1 MRESKSVKTF
11 QSNYLCE
18 KWHEKVVCVCIST
31 WKNRSSKAMNNSSNT
46 TAVYMILKITIM
58 ALLDS
63 LNMFFFCV
71 AQQLTPHTLNIIL
84 RIDEMASFI
93 NKNKIS
99 IWGGGGGRED
109 KNCHVKQIFR
119 KLKLTKIL
127 LKSSHQLKE

>member
-1 MRESKSVKTF
+1 
-11 QSNYLCE
+11 
-18 KWHEKVVCVCIST
+18 
-31 WKNRSSKAMNNSSNT
+31 MNNSSNT

-99 IWGGGGGRED
+99 INDSRR
-109 KNCHVKQIFR
+109 R
-119 KLKLTKIL
+119 KRRQKLSCQTNF
-127 LKSSHQLKE
+127 

>member
-1 MRESKSVKTF
+1 
-11 QSNYLCE
+11 
-18 KWHEKVVCVCIST
+18 
-31 WKNRSSKAMNNSSNT
+31 MNNSSNT

-99 IWGGGGGRED
+99 INDSRRRRR
-109 KNCHVKQIFR
+109 R
-119 KLKLTKIL
+119 KRRQKL
-127 LKSSHQLKE
+127 SCQNNF